1 VATPAGEAWI
11 EGDPRGQLALFD
23 IPERVPTESI
33 ALTDTSPRA
42 NGERPSLTLGKAA
55 RIIREAVKDKSYRS
69 TPLGLE
75 VAHFI
80 RWFRNEYGATTAT
93 LRDYEAIL
101 GKLAL
106 DHADLELADFE
117 PPVGTVRLREFI
129 DTRWGDAAARTR
141 KKVRAVLMSF
151 FRWAQG
157 EFKLQGNPVV
167 PIRSPRLRDIE
178 RPLFDRDV
186 VERIIAAQPELR
198 DRVALK
204 LLFLIGIR
212 KGSLAQLRLKDFDLG
227 RRRVRVRT
235 KGGKVRNLPLP
246 TEELR
251 QELELLILGRD
262 PMEYLLFP
270 ELKAPR
276 WQKGQVSGHDKA
288 EIGVVRESRLKPL
301 SSTALHRW
309 WYRCLQRAGVVPPGQ
324 TSGMRMHAARY
335 TAGTEFYLATGDI
348 RATQQLLGHEDIGTT
363 ANIYVQPNEASL
375 ERKLSDVY
383 GDGNADNDSAR
394 PS

>member
-1 VATPAGEAWI
+1 
-11 EGDPRGQLALFD
+11 
-23 IPERVPTESI
+23 
-33 ALTDTSPRA
+33 
-42 NGERPSLTLGKAA
+42 
-55 RIIREAVKDKSYRS
+55 
-69 TPLGLE
+69 
-75 VAHFI
+75 
-80 RWFRNEYGATTAT
+80 
-93 LRDYEAIL
+93 
-101 GKLAL
+101 
-106 DHADLELADFE
+106 
-117 PPVGTVRLREFI
+117 
-129 DTRWGDAAARTR
+129 
-141 KKVRAVLMSF
+141 MSF
-151 FRWAQG
+151 FRRAQG

-167 PIRSPRLRDIE
+167 PTPSPRLRDVE
-178 RPLFDRDV
+178 RPLFDHDV

-227 RRRVRVRT
+227 RRRVRVRA

-270 ELKAPR
+270 EVKAPR
-276 WQKGQVSGHDKA
+276 WQKGQVSGQDTA
-288 EIGVVRESRLKPL
+288 EVAVVRENRLKPL

-309 WYRCLQRAGVVPPGQ
+309 WYRCLQRAGVVAAGQ

-383 GDGNADNDSAR
+383 GDGNPDNDSDR